1 MKYFLIGTGVVVGLA
16 IVGLIFAFIMIPQEM
31 TTFFLSMT
39 NSIELHIDG
48 KEYDVEFSR
57 LGDGVEP
64 EDRIYLFN
72 KAIAVNATVELDN
85 SIAAVKE
92 DFNRALV
99 AAAEDWT
106 LTREEF
112 EQLKAMHSDVITD
125 DMVENWLKHLQEASK
140 KAKEK
145 ESESEENH

>member
-39 NSIELHIDG
+39 DSIDLHIDG
-48 KEYDVEFSR
+48 KEYEVQFSK
-57 LGDGVEP
+57 LGEGVEP

-72 KAIAVNATVELDN
+72 KVIAINTTAKFDKSMSGAVVE
-85 SIAAVKE
+85 
-92 DFNRALV
+92 FNKAMV

-125 DMVENWLKHLQEASK
+125 EMVENWFKHLQEAK
-140 KAKEK
+140 RKAEEKAKNEEK
-145 ESESEENH
+145 Q